1 MLCKKSEKMS
11 VIKKI
16 FMTKFIIRIR
26 HVKSSLKIYFSDI
39 FDDPDFGLQYLQK
52 TAPVNRWG

>member
-1 MLCKKSEKMS
+1 
-11 VIKKI
+11 
-16 FMTKFIIRIR
+16 MTKFAIRIR